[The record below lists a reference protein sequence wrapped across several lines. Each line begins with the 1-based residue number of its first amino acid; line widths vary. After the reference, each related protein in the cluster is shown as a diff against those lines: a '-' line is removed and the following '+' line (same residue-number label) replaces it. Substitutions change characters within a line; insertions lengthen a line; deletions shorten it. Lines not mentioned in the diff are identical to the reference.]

1 MISSKDNTI
10 VPPLNIT
17 RVDINQLLFSDINYS
32 SKKLDNTETIDDN
45 TETIDDNTETIDD
58 NTETIENHNKGNT
71 TESEYFITRDVNVY
85 NMNNDRKELFSK
97 IITDCEELIR
107 YEENKYDSL
116 LLQQKPEASSVENN
130 IDELIIKTEGEIA
143 NLDKDIRAVR
153 KDYTMIVNNMIQQ
166 KYKLVY
172 DNDELQFIEK
182 INSVLKHFSEG
193 YYTDFEL

>member
-17 RVDINQLLFSDINYS
+17 RVDINQILFSDINYS
-32 SKKLDNTETIDDN
+32 SKKLEEDNTG
-45 TETIDDNTETIDD
+45 
-58 NTETIENHNKGNT
+58 TIENDNKGNT
-71 TESEYFITRDVNVY
+71 TESDFFITRDVNVY
-85 NMNNDRKELFSK
+85 NMNNDKKELFSK

-130 IDELIIKTEGEIA
+130 IDELIIKAEGEIA

-153 KDYTMIVNNMIQQ
+153 KDYTMIVNNIIQQ
-166 KYKLVY
+166 KYKLDADAV
-172 DNDELQFIEK
+172 ELQFIEK
-182 INSVLKHFSEG
+182 INSVLKQFSEG
-193 YYTDFEL
+193 YYADFEL

>member
-32 SKKLDNTETIDDN
+32 SKKLE
-45 TETIDDNTETIDD
+45 ED
-58 NTETIENHNKGNT
+58 NTETIEDNTGTIENDNKGNT
-71 TESEYFITRDVNVY
+71 TESAFFITRDVNVY
-85 NMNNDRKELFSK
+85 NMNNDKKDLFSK
-97 IITDCEELIR
+97 IITDCKELIR

-166 KYKLVY
+166 KYKLDTDAV
-172 DNDELQFIEK
+172 ELQFIEK
-182 INSVLKHFSEG
+182 INSVLKQFSEG
-193 YYTDFEL
+193 YYADFEL

>member
-45 TETIDDNTETIDD
+45 TETIDDNTETIY
-58 NTETIENHNKGNT
+58 NENNH
-71 TESEYFITRDVNVY
+71 ESKADFFITRDVNVY
-85 NMNNDRKELFSK
+85 NMNNDKKEVFSK
-97 IITDCEELIR
+97 IITDCKELIR

-143 NLDKDIRAVR
+143 DLDKDIRAVR

-172 DNDELQFIEK
+172 TNDELQFIEK

>member
-17 RVDINQLLFSDINYS
+17 NVDINQLLFSNINYS
-32 SKKLDNTETIDDN
+32 SKKLEEDNTETIYDN
-45 TETIDDNTETIDD
+45 TETIYN
-58 NTETIENHNKGNT
+58 ENNH
-71 TESEYFITRDVNVY
+71 ESKADFFITRDVNVY
-85 NMNNDRKELFSK
+85 NMNNDKKELFSK
-97 IITDCEELIR
+97 IITDCKELIR

-116 LLQQKPEASSVENN
+116 FLQQKPEASSVENN

-182 INSVLKHFSEG
+182 INSVLTHFSEG

>member
-32 SKKLDNTETIDDN
+32 SKKLEEDNTG
-45 TETIDDNTETIDD
+45 
-58 NTETIENHNKGNT
+58 TIENDNKGNT
-71 TESEYFITRDVNVY
+71 TESDFFITRDVNVY
-85 NMNNDRKELFSK
+85 NMNNDKKELFSK

-153 KDYTMIVNNMIQQ
+153 KDYTMIVNNIIQQ
-166 KYKLVY
+166 KYKLDADAV
-172 DNDELQFIEK
+172 ELQFIEK
-182 INSVLKHFSEG
+182 INSVLKQFSEG
-193 YYTDFEL
+193 YYADFEL

>member
-10 VPPLNIT
+10 VPPLNIR

-32 SKKLDNTETIDDN
+32 SKKLEEDNTG
-45 TETIDDNTETIDD
+45 
-58 NTETIENHNKGNT
+58 TIENHNKGNT
-71 TESEYFITRDVNVY
+71 TESDFFITRDVNVY
-85 NMNNDRKELFSK
+85 NMNNDKKELFSK

-153 KDYTMIVNNMIQQ
+153 KDYTMIVNNIIQQ
-166 KYKLVY
+166 KYKLDADAV
-172 DNDELQFIEK
+172 ELQFIEK
-182 INSVLKHFSEG
+182 INSVLKQFSEG
-193 YYTDFEL
+193 YYADFEL

>member
-17 RVDINQLLFSDINYS
+17 RVDINQVLFSDINYS
-32 SKKLDNTETIDDN
+32 SKKLVNITEDEENNEDKEDID
-45 TETIDDNTETIDD
+45 
-58 NTETIENHNKGNT
+58 NKGDS
-71 TESEYFITRDVNVY
+71 TESAFFITRDVNMY
-85 NMNNDRKELFSK
+85 NMNNDKKELFSK

-107 YEENKYDSL
+107 YEENKYDIL
-116 LLQQKPEASSVENN
+116 LLQQKPDASSVENN

-166 KYKLVY
+166 NYKLDY
-172 DNDELQFIEK
+172 ENEELQFIEK
-182 INSVLKHFSEG
+182 INSVLKQFSEG
-193 YYTDFEL
+193 YYRDFEL

>member
-45 TETIDDNTETIDD
+45 TG
-58 NTETIENHNKGNT
+58 TIENHNKGNT

-172 DNDELQFIEK
+172 TNDELQFI
-182 INSVLKHFSEG
+182 
-193 YYTDFEL
+193 

>member
-17 RVDINQLLFSDINYS
+17 RVDINQILFSDINYS
-32 SKKLDNTETIDDN
+32 SKKLEEDNTG
-45 TETIDDNTETIDD
+45 
-58 NTETIENHNKGNT
+58 TIENDNKGNT
-71 TESEYFITRDVNVY
+71 TESDFFITRDVNVY
-85 NMNNDRKELFSK
+85 NMNNDKKELFSK

-166 KYKLVY
+166 KYKLDDDAV
-172 DNDELQFIEK
+172 ELQFIEK
-182 INSVLKHFSEG
+182 INSVLKQFSEG
-193 YYTDFEL
+193 YYADFEL